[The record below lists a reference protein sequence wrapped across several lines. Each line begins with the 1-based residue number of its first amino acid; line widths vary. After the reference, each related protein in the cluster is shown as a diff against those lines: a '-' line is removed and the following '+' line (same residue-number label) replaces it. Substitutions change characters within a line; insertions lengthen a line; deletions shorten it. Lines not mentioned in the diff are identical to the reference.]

1 MWVEINPAQVAPEDK
16 EKVWDIRPK
25 PPQEF

>member
-1 MWVEINPAQVAPEDK
+1 MWVEINPAAVAPEDK
-16 EKVWDIRPK
+16 EKLWNISPK